1 MKGIKIIALLAASVS
16 LLPVAAQENRPLVF
30 GGMLTTRDL
39 LWAPDMAQLSQTH
52 VFGTSRVMG
61 MGGAFTSLGA
71 DLTSMSLNP
80 AGLGMYR
87 RNEVS
92 LTPMVSVNSTDTP
105 GTGSWMGNNRTRF
118 SLANVGAAL
127 NVYESSSR
135 ALTSMTLGFG
145 MNRIADF
152 NQRYSFGTTDLY
164 NPARPNELMP
174 SIADIF
180 KQQLNDFGLNPY
192 ADGKPNGSINI
203 DNFNPRLWPAILGY
217 EGYMVGNYGTADRPD
232 WDVER
237 IGRNASID
245 RGVDVLGSGSINE
258 FDISLGANFN
268 NIVYVGAT
276 LGIQSVYQKIGIT
289 YSENYLYEG
298 GLAKNDMDQTLPEQL
313 TGMNLYQAST
323 LSGSGVNFKLG
334 VIVRPVAGLRL
345 GAAFHTPTYYSL
357 ARKYYVSLDSE
368 IRDNQSGDFA
378 TGGGYA
384 TAYNERENSW
394 DLASPTRLM
403 FGASYTFGSFAIVSV
418 DYQRDWYNGIR
429 VKNTPEGSYVPESYK
444 AEFKQNFQATNT
456 LRAGLEVRPLP
467 ILALRL
473 GGGYTDSML
482 KDRNVY
488 VNSGAYNDPTSG
500 SMPTTYESYYISAGV
515 GVSLSR
521 TATLD
526 FSYQNLTEKRTD
538 YQLFDSFPEG
548 GGEFLTYSGVYNTSL
563 TRHFIAMTLSFRF

>member
-1 MKGIKIIALLAASVS
+1 MKGIKIIAVLAASVS
-16 LLPVAAQENRPLVF
+16 LLAAKAQETRPLVF

-39 LWAPDMAQLSQTH
+39 VWAPDMAQLSQTH

-61 MGGAFTSLGA
+61 MGGAFVSLGA

-80 AGLGMYR
+80 AGMGMYR
-87 RNEVS
+87 RTEVS
-92 LTPMVSVNSTDTP
+92 MTPMISVNTAQTP
-105 GTGSWMGNNRTRF
+105 GTQSWMGDNRTRF
-118 SLANVGAAL
+118 ALANIGAAF

-135 ALTSMTLGFG
+135 SLTSMTLGVG
-145 MNRIADF
+145 LNRIADF
-152 NQRYSFGTTDLY
+152 NQRYSFSTSDFY
-164 NPARPNELMP
+164 NSSLGPVP

-192 ADGKPNGSINI
+192 ADGKPNGPIDIN
-203 DNFNPRLWPAILGY
+203 NFNPRLWPAILGY
-217 EGYMVGNYGTADRPD
+217 EGYMVGNYGTAAKPD
-232 WDVER
+232 WGVER
-237 IGRNASID
+237 IGGEASIG
-245 RGVDVLGSGSINE
+245 RNMNVLGSGSINE

-276 LGIQSVYQKIGIT
+276 LGIQSVYQKIGVT
-289 YSENYLYEG
+289 YGENYSYVG
-298 GLAKNDMDQTLPEQL
+298 GVAMNDQGQPMTEQL
-313 TGMNLYQAST
+313 TNMSLYQAST

-345 GAAFHTPTYYSL
+345 GVALHTPTYYSL

-368 IRDNQSGDFA
+368 IRNNQSGDFA

-394 DLASPTRLM
+394 DFVSPTRLM
-403 FGASYTFGSFAIVSV
+403 FGASYTFGNFAIVSV

-429 VKNTPEGSYVPESYK
+429 VKNTPDGSYVPESYK
-444 AEFKQNFQATNT
+444 AEFKNNFQATNT
-456 LRAGLEVRPLP
+456 LRAGIEVRPLP

-482 KDRNVY
+482 KDRDVY
-488 VNSGAYNDPTSG
+488 VNSAAWDYPSGG
-500 SMPTTYESYYISAGV
+500 SMPTTYESYYLSAGV
-515 GVSLSR
+515 GVNLSR
-521 TATLD
+521 TTTLD

-538 YQLFDSFPEG
+538 YQLFYSFPEG
-548 GGEFLTYSGVYNTSL
+548 GGEFETFSGAYNTSL